1 MQMNLHVFAYVRV
14 YLIICLHTDLITIPV
29 QNEALQRGRMF
40 NEIARSFEDVSG
52 GRNVPGV
59 IEEFWEK
66 SNRQSRAV
74 TGCGSPA
81 EPRTDIDNRKIKW
94 RSGIDEHG
102 PAYRPQC
109 MPVSYDAQG
118 ARHHSD

>member
-1 MQMNLHVFAYVRV
+1 MNLHVFAYVRV